1 MILIQIIA
9 DFQLHSK
16 YSRATSKNLSVEVLS
31 SGAKRKG
38 LQILGTG
45 DFTHPIWLKELKAK
59 LKEEG
64 EGIFSYDNTH
74 FMLTGEVST
83 IFQVEGLTKK
93 IHHMI
98 HAPSFEVVEQ
108 INEKIQKFGDLKS
121 DGRPILMA
129 TAAEVVEEIMS
140 VDKNIFVYPAH
151 AWTPWFG
158 VFGSKSGF
166 DSLKECYGNQLK
178 NIHAVET
185 GLSSDPGMNWRLS
198 ALDDFAFLSSSDAH
212 SANPWR
218 LGREANV
225 FDLEKIS
232 FKEIHDAILKKNSK
246 RFLFTIETNPNY
258 GKYHYDGHRNCN
270 VSLSPKDSKKYN
282 GFCPVCKRRLT
293 IGVLNRIERL
303 ADREEGF
310 VPKNAIPFKTLLP
323 LYEIISFVLGVNVLY
338 SKKVLEI
345 HDKLIDRFENELN
358 ALMNV
363 NEEDLKKVVEPKIA
377 DAIIKVRDGNV
388 KYEPGYDGVYGKPI
402 FNGNPEKRF
411 ISQKSLSEF

>member
-1 MILIQIIA
+1 MQVIA

-16 YSRATSKNLSVEVLS
+16 YSRATSKNLSVEVLA

-38 LQILGTG
+38 LQLLGTG
-45 DFTHPIWLKELKAK
+45 DFTHPFWLKELKSK
-59 LKEEG
+59 LKDEG
-64 EGIFSYDNTH
+64 EGIFSHNKT
-74 FMLTGEVST
+74 FFILSGEIST
-83 IFQVEGLTKK
+83 IFENGQKK
-93 IHHMI
+93 VHHVI
-98 HAPSFEVVEQ
+98 HAPSFEIVEQ
-108 INEKIQKFGDLKS
+108 ISERLKKFGNLS
-121 DGRPILMA
+121 ADGRPTLQVS
-129 TAAEVVEEIMS
+129 AAQAVEEIME
-140 VDKNIFVYPAH
+140 VDKNIFIYPSH

-166 DSLKECYGNQLK
+166 DSLKDCYQDQMK
-178 NIHAVET
+178 NIHALET
-185 GLSSDPGMNWRLS
+185 GLSSDPAMNWRLS
-198 ALDDFAFLSSSDAH
+198 ALDDLALLSSSDAH

-225 FDLEKIS
+225 FELEKVTY
-232 FKEIHDAILKKNSK
+232 KEIHDAILKKDSK
-246 RFLFTIETNPNY
+246 KFLFTIETDPNY

-282 GFCPVCKRRLT
+282 GFCPVCKRKLT
-293 IGVLNRIERL
+293 IGVLNRVESL

-310 VPKNAIPFKTLLP
+310 IPKGAIPFKTLLP

-345 HDKLIDRFENELN
+345 HDKLIDRFGSEFNVV
-358 ALMNV
+358 MNT

-377 DAIIKVRDGNV
+377 EAIIKVREGKI

-402 FNGNPEKRF
+402 FNGSPKQKF